1 MADLEEKK
9 VVLTNTEVTKLKNE
23 LEDLR
28 LNKRKEISAKIKF
41 CRISQHFSMQLS
53 EQNQQLQRVHI

>member
-28 LNKRKEISAKIKF
+28 LNKRKEISRKRSVIRSKTVEPTPSANF
-41 CRISQHFSMQLS
+41 ALM
-53 EQNQQLQRVHI
+53 